1 MEMLWEY
8 CFDRKL
14 ELGSDKSGKKILLTE
29 PANNPNKNREKMGEI
44 MLEKYGFGGV
54 AFEYQALLTLMAEGN
69 QTGAVLDSGDGVTHV
84 IPVYEGLIQT
94 NQIKRLNVAGR
105 HVTQYLTKLLMLRGY
120 SFNSSADFETVR
132 EIKED
137 LAYVSIN
144 IKKERALAKDTT
156 VLDKE
161 YTLPDGQTIIV
172 GRERFEAPEILMN
185 PSLLELEDAGMAEM
199 IYKSITECEMDM
211 QKVLAQNIWLS
222 GGTSMTPGLS
232 SRLEHELKET
242 WVNKKGKGDRSILNR
257 VKIQVHDP
265 PRRKNAVFLGASF
278 FAKFA
283 QDGQYISKA
292 EYQEQGSK
300 AFFRR

>member
-1 MEMLWEY
+1 
-8 CFDRKL
+8 
-14 ELGSDKSGKKILLTE
+14 
-29 PANNPNKNREKMGEI
+29 
-44 MLEKYGFGGV
+44 
-54 AFEYQALLTLMAEGN
+54 
-69 QTGAVLDSGDGVTHV
+69 
-84 IPVYEGLIQT
+84 
-94 NQIKRLNVAGR
+94 
-105 HVTQYLTKLLMLRGY
+105 MLRGY

-132 EIKED
+132 EIKEN
-137 LAYVSIN
+137 LCYVSIN

-161 YTLPDGQTIIV
+161 YQLPDGQTVIV
-172 GRERFEAPEILMN
+172 GRERFEATEILMN

-199 IYKSITECEMDM
+199 IYNSITECEMDM

-242 WVNKKGKGDRSILNR
+242 WVKKKGKGDRSILNR
-257 VKIQVHDP
+257 VKINVHDP

-283 QDGQYISKA
+283 
-292 EYQEQGSK
+292 
-300 AFFRR
+300 